1 MAIFGTGGIKAMPNQ
16 IADGIVDQVQSGS
29 AIGVLSQQKAMRF
42 GDVSIVTFENRPR
55 AEFVGEGVQKSSTT
69 GSFGTVTAVPHKV
82 QVTMRFNQEVQWAD
96 ADYQLGIV
104 NKLATEG
111 SKALSRALDLGVFYR
126 LNPLAG
132 KPVESWTN
140 YLNATTKRVARTASP
155 DVDIEKAIGLILND
169 KEGYDVNGIAMSR
182 QFAFDVATLKDTQK
196 RPLYPELG
204 FGVNMSSF
212 KGIPASVTTT
222 VSAPEFAAPA
232 EGDTYTVP
240 NVGAI
245 VGDWR
250 NGIYWGVQR
259 NLPLETITYGDPD
272 GQGDLRRTNQIALR
286 LEILYAWYVFTERF
300 AVVEGDAP
308 AATTA
313 KAGK

>member
-96 ADYQLGIV
+96 ADYQLGII

-111 SKALSRALDLGVFYR
+111 AKALSRALDLGVFYR
-126 LNPLAG
+126 LNPLTG
-132 KPVESWTN
+132 KPITAWTN
-140 YLNATTKRVARTASP
+140 YLDATDKRVARTASP
-155 DVDIEKAIGLILND
+155 DVDVEEAIGLILDD
-169 KEGYDVNGIAMSR
+169 KEGWDVNGIAMSR
-182 QFAFDVATLKDTQK
+182 EFAFSLATLKDTQK

-204 FGVNMSSF
+204 YGVTMNSF

-222 VSAPEFAAPA
+222 VNAPEFTEPA
-232 EGDTYTVP
+232 EGENYTVP
-240 NVGAI
+240 KVGAI
-245 VGDWR
+245 VGDWK

-286 LEILYAWYVFTERF
+286 LEILYAWYVFTDRF
-300 AVVEGDAP
+300 AVIEGDT
-308 AATTA
+308 ATT

>member
-1 MAIFGTGGIKAMPNQ
+1 MAIFGTGGIKAMPTQ

-42 GDVSIVTFENRPR
+42 GETSIVTFENRPR
-55 AEFVGEGVQKSSTT
+55 AEFVDEG
-69 GSFGTVTAVPHKV
+69 A
-82 QVTMRFNQEVQWAD
+82 
-96 ADYQLGIV
+96 
-104 NKLATEG
+104 
-111 SKALSRALDLGVFYR
+111 KALSRALDLGVFYR
-126 LNPLAG
+126 LNPLSG

-155 DVDIEKAIGLILND
+155 DVDIERAIGLILND
-169 KEGYDVNGIAMSR
+169 KEGWDVNGIAMSR
-182 QFAFDVATLKDTQK
+182 QYAFDLATLKDTQK

-204 FGVNMSSF
+204 YGVTMNSF

-222 VSAPEFAAPA
+222 VSAPEFTAPA

-240 NVGAI
+240 KVGAI

-272 GQGDLRRTNQIALR
+272 GQGDLRRNNQIALR
-286 LEILYAWYVFTERF
+286 LEILYAWYVFTDRF

-308 AATTA
+308 AATT